1 MRIVYRPSHGCGDRW
16 RSPPCLLPGTV
27 LHALGPAE
35 ISRMRM
41 IDDSEDGVALRAEHD
56 QDFNTIDASVF
67 GAWGFDVGLAM
78 RTFHI
83 GTSDL
88 VSVAG

>member
-1 MRIVYRPSHGCGDRW
+1 MR
-16 RSPPCLLPGTV
+16 CLLPGTV
-27 LHALGPAE
+27 LHCWGPAE
-35 ISRMRM
+35 VSGMCT
-41 IDDSEDGVALRAEHD
+41 IDDSEDGFAFWAKHN

-67 GAWGFDVGLAM
+67 GARGFDVYLAM
-78 RTFHI
+78 GTFHV